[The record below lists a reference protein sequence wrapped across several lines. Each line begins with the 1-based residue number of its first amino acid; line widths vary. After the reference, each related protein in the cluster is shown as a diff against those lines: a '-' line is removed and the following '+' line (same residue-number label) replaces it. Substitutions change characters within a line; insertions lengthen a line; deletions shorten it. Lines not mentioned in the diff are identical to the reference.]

1 MLEIG
6 HPLLGFYFEW
16 MSVSFRFRKGYVWEV
31 EGGWRGGGPGLSKMN
46 SWCQPKRF
54 RKIFDYLKIMDV
66 PRVGEL
72 IRRAPFTMF
81 NNLPNTPLDRPQL
94 EALCIGKCNVQ
105 FIVGDIAFQ
114 LEGRATIVGG
124 EVEKMMKEMVAAVQ
138 IEPNLLAKLRVF
150 YALSAI
156 MFHQHHGQ
164 NWIQGG

>member
-1 MLEIG
+1 
-6 HPLLGFYFEW
+6 
-16 MSVSFRFRKGYVWEV
+16 
-31 EGGWRGGGPGLSKMN
+31 MN

-105 FIVGDIAFQ
+105 FIVGDIACIACFP
-114 LEGRATIVGG
+114 TGG
-124 EVEKMMKEMVAAVQ
+124 
-138 IEPNLLAKLRVF
+138 
-150 YALSAI
+150 
-156 MFHQHHGQ
+156 
-164 NWIQGG
+164 